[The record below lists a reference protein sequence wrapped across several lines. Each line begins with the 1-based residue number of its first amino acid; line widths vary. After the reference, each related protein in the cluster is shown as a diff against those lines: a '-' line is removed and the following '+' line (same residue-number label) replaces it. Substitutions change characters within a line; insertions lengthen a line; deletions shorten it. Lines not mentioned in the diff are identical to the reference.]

1 MIIND
6 NTVELAYMIISNKKK
21 NSKSQYFFTIISIYI
36 IKLFIEF
43 LRFFYLI
50 YLLTFYDQ
58 RDLFYSKIW
67 QFFSRWISISIFLS
81 FAFFFLFEKIGY
93 FVETFLFGKNF
104 GHKRKEYIHIWKSYS
119 DSFRLVFFEKSF
131 YLHFF
136 YYLQNFEQWKTKD
149 E

>member
-1 MIIND
+1 MIIRLSWHIWL
-6 NTVELAYMIISNKKK
+6 LAIKRKIQNH
-21 NSKSQYFFTIISIYI
+21 NIFFTIYI

-81 FAFFFLFEKIGY
+81 FAFFLFEKIGY

-136 YYLQNFEQWKTKD
+136 YYLQNFERWKTKD